1 MKNFEEECF
10 GSKVKQEYFQNYFGA
25 ENNISKSAY
34 ILVYDKVVKSKLKL
48 KFDENNID
56 EFEKVVS
63 VIKNRDFSFNENVLE
78 TDFYNILP
86 FIPE

>member
-1 MKNFEEECF
+1 
-10 GSKVKQEYFQNYFGA
+10 
-25 ENNISKSAY
+25 
-34 ILVYDKVVKSKLKL
+34 VYDKVVKSKLKL

>member
-1 MKNFEEECF
+1 MLKIT
-10 GSKVKQEYFQNYFGA
+10 YQNQH
-25 ENNISKSAY
+25 
-34 ILVYDKVVKSKLKL
+34 ILVYDKVVKSKLRL

-63 VIKNRDFSFNENVLE
+63 VIKNRDFSYNENVLE